1 MCYIY
6 AGVVEETVP
15 IRAGETRTVAQCPR
29 CQAEID
35 AEDRFCRGCGASL
48 AEARPGR
55 FKSILP
61 TENLEGYRQNYFRPF
76 FVVCVVCIAGLFG
89 IAVLVHLI
97 RAYLG
102 GP

>member
-1 MCYIY
+1 M
-6 AGVVEETVP
+6 
-15 IRAGETRTVAQCPR
+15 
-29 CQAEID
+29 
-35 AEDRFCRGCGASL
+35 